1 MLRWHIGTMGF
12 GYKDWSEVFYP
23 RELKAADYLPFY
35 AKHFD
40 TVELDTTFHAVPDR
54 DRVRNWALAVPEH
67 FRICAKMPKQI
78 THERD
83 FGIAGRDNALSQ
95 FLTAIREMGDKLAV
109 VLLQF
114 PPSLRSPQGS
124 QFKKLLSRLPP
135 DVRFAVEFRHRSWFE
150 RADVTAALLREHGIA
165 WASADYAYEPVAIIP
180 TAPFLYIRWIGRHR
194 RFPDMSHEQLDVTE
208 RLKWWHTEVERITT
222 GANGAIKDVYGFF
235 NNDYAGYA
243 IATANRFKEMIGQ
256 KVIPTQDPRQGRLF

>member
-1 MLRWHIGTMGF
+1 MGF

-23 RELKAADYLPFY
+23 REMKAGDYLPFY
-35 AKHFD
+35 AKHFE

-54 DRVRNWALAVPEH
+54 ERVRNWALAVPDTFH
-67 FRICAKMPKQI
+67 FCAKMPKQV

-83 FGIAGRDNALSQ
+83 FGLGGRDNALSQ
-95 FLTAIREMGDKLAV
+95 FLTAIREMQDKLAV

-114 PPSLRSPQGS
+114 PPSLHSPQGP
-124 QFKKLLSRLPP
+124 QFRKLLDRLPR
-135 DVRFAVEFRHRSWFE
+135 DMKFAVEFRHRSWFDHAE
-150 RADVTAALLREHGIA
+150 ATATLLREHGIA

-194 RFPDMSHEQLDVTE
+194 QFPEMNHEQRDVTD
-208 RLKWWHTEVERITT
+208 RLKWWRDEVTRITT
-222 GANGAIKDVYGFF
+222 GARGTIKNIYGFF

-243 IATANRFKEMIGQ
+243 ITTANRFKDMLGQ
-256 KVIPTQDPRQGRLF
+256 KVVPTQDPRQGRLF